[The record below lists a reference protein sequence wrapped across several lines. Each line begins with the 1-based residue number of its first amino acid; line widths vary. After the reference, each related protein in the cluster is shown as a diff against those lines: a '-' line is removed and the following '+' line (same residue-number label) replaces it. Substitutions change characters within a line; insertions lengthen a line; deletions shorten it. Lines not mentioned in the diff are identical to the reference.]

1 MPYATQAD
9 IVAVYGEQELLLL
22 ADRNRDGAAD
32 PDVVD
37 VALADAAEE
46 IDGYLSAQYDLPLDE
61 AGSRPLRR
69 IAVDI
74 ACYRLPPTDALVTDE
89 RRARYRDAVRYLE
102 RVSEG
107 KIRLGVGDDE
117 SAHPT
122 RIRMTSRERRVSGR
136 MW

>member
-9 IVAVYGEQELLLL
+9 IVTLYGEQELLLL
-22 ADRNRDGAAD
+22 ADRNRDGVPD
-32 PDVVD
+32 PDVVAA
-37 VALADAAEE
+37 ALADAAEE

-61 AGSRPLRR
+61 ARSRPLRR

-74 ACYRLPPTDALVTDE
+74 ACYRMANVDSLATGE

-107 KIRLGVGDDE
+107 KVRLGVADDE
-117 SAHPT
+117 SAHPS